1 MVSSLFLL
9 FLKLRDLAAGVRLQL
24 DLLGGPSVFGLLNDV
39 LTFLAHLHCELLRL
53 GWPEVFEGLEPVLH
67 DGLENTLA
75 AHNTPLLA
83 ADVDE
88 LLVGVLAA
96 HKWQILLEQFLRGV
110 DKYLVAFLEL
120 ELLLAD
126 EATDF
131 PGVGLIVLCGQV
143 AAREHLMFAWEL
155 ERRRQWVG

>member
-1 MVSSLFLL
+1 MLL
-9 FLKLRDLAAGVRLQL
+9 LKLRDLAAGVRLRL
-24 DLLGGPSVFGLLNDV
+24 GLLGGPSIFCLLNDI
-39 LTFLAHLHCELLRL
+39 LTLLAHLHSELLRL
-53 GWPEVFEGLEPVLH
+53 GWSEVFEGLEPVLH
-67 DGLENTLA
+67 DGLENALA
-75 AHNTPLLA
+75 AHDTPLLA

-96 HKWQILLEQFLRGV
+96 HKWEILLEQFLRGV

-131 PGVGLIVLCGQV
+131 SGVGLVVFCCQMTV
-143 AAREHLMFAWEL
+143 RAHLMFA
-155 ERRRQWVG
+155 G

>member
-1 MVSSLFLL
+1 MLL
-9 FLKLRDLAAGVRLQL
+9 LKLRDLAAGVRLRL
-24 DLLGGPSVFGLLNDV
+24 GLLGGPSIFGLLDDI
-39 LTFLAHLHCELLRL
+39 LTLLAHLHSELLRL

-67 DGLENTLA
+67 DGLENALA
-75 AHNTPLLA
+75 AHDTPLLA
-83 ADVDE
+83 ADIDE

-96 HKWQILLEQFLRGV
+96 HKWEILLEQFLRGV

-131 PGVGLIVLCGQV
+131 PGVGLVVLRCQMTV
-143 AAREHLMFAWEL
+143 RAHLMFA
-155 ERRRQWVG
+155 G